1 MEAKVETDS
10 SQTFMDEIMN
20 WQDPLP
26 ERINA
31 CPTNVE
37 KGMAKLVLTLI
48 ELLRKLMEKQAMKR
62 VDQGSLTDEEI
73 ERIGETFIILE
84 KKMLELREVFHLE
97 DEELNIPLGPLGN
110 LM

>member
-10 SQTFMDEIMN
+10 SQTFMDEIMK

-37 KGMAKLVLTLI
+37 KGVAKLVLTLI

-62 VDQGSLTDEEI
+62 VDLGTLTDEEI

-84 KKMLELREVFHLE
+84 KKMLELKEIFHLE
-97 DEELNIPLGPLGN
+97 DEDLNLNLGPLGD

>member
-10 SQTFMDEIMN
+10 SQTFMDEIMK

-31 CPTNVE
+31 CPANVE

-62 VDQGSLTDEEI
+62 VDLGTLTDEEI

-84 KKMLELREVFHLE
+84 KKMLELKKIFHLE
-97 DEELNIPLGPLGN
+97 DEELNLNLGPLDD